1 MPKITPCLWFDNQ
14 GEDAAKFYTSVFP
27 HSKITE
33 ITHYGDAGPGPE
45 GSVMTVSFVLDGHEF
60 LALNGGPLFTFS
72 EAISF
77 QIDCHSQEEV
87 DHYWSRLAEGGYEDQ
102 CGWVKDKFGLSWQV
116 VPVVLPQLL
125 AQSDPGT
132 AQRVMKVMLGMKKL
146 DIAALEAA
154 AHEGQSHPGH

>member
-27 HSKITE
+27 NSRITE
-33 ITHYGDAGPGPE
+33 VTHYGEAGPGPA
-45 GSVMTVSFVLDGHEF
+45 GSVMTVSFVLDGQEF
-60 LALNGGPLFTFS
+60 LALNGGPHFTFS

-77 QIDCHSQEEV
+77 QIDCQSQEEV
-87 DHYWSRLAEGGYEDQ
+87 DHYWSRLTEGGHEDQ
-102 CGWVKDKFGLSWQV
+102 CGWLKDKFGLSWQV

-125 AQSDPGT
+125 GQSDPEK
-132 AQRVMKVMLGMKKL
+132 AQRVLKVMFGMKKL

-154 AHEGQSHPGH
+154 TR